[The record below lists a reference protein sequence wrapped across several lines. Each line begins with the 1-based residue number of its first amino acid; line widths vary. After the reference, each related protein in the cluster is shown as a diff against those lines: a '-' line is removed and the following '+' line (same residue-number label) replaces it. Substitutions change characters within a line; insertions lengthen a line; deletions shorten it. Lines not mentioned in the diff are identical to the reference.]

1 MAPAPPPAA
10 DVPPS
15 EATAVGLV
23 EETRSPPGAV
33 VPKDDDAVVG
43 MRVPPGV
50 APEDADVGCD
60 VVPADASEDDAYVG
74 NNVAAPAIG
83 GDVPGAGEGTS
94 VPPPNVVGG
103 VVPPDTSEDANVV
116 GDVVVSP
123 DASEDDNVVGNIVP
137 AESTD
142 DGEVGTLVVPGE
154 GAGEEPSSTGQLTV
168 SAGKACIVRG

>member
-1 MAPAPPPAA
+1 
-10 DVPPS
+10 
-15 EATAVGLV
+15 
-23 EETRSPPGAV
+23 SPPGAV

-60 VVPADASEDDAYVG
+60 VVPADASESEDDAYVG

-83 GDVPGAGEGTS
+83 EDVPGAGEGTS

-123 DASEDDNVVGNIVP
+123 DASEDDN
-137 AESTD
+137 
-142 DGEVGTLVVPGE
+142 
-154 GAGEEPSSTGQLTV
+154 GAGEEPSSTGQLSV
-168 SAGKACIVRG
+168 SAGKACIVRGSMRWLR